1 VEGPIVFFPFPFFEN
16 FTIIQLNLTV
26 HVVVKIDYRFR
37 NIRNW
42 NFRGV
47 LWKNFIYLLCSN
59 LISWKGWGRDFHWR
73 VAKHMSRINYTTPE
87 DWCPLSGFDLFQ
99 NPVAKIR

>member
-1 VEGPIVFFPFPFFEN
+1 
-16 FTIIQLNLTV
+16 LNLTV

-47 LWKNFIYLLCSN
+47 LWKKFY
-59 LISWKGWGRDFHWR
+59 ISFMFKFDFMEG
-73 VAKHMSRINYTTPE
+73 VGE
-87 DWCPLSGFDLFQ
+87 GFSLEGSKTHVE
-99 NPVAKIR
+99 N